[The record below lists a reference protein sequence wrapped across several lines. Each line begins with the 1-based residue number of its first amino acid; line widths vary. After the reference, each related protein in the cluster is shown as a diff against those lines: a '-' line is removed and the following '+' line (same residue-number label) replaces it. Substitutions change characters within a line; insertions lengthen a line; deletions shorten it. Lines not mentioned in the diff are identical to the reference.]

1 MIKIE
6 RNNLEEIANEYC
18 NQMIWI
24 VNTTRLKKVNNCHKY
39 YLGLLPKFIL
49 CGLDKFDDMTKDFEA
64 ACQKEI
70 AKTKKAKTDYDTYI
84 QNYVGQTD
92 DKNYKRKKKSL
103 ENKISES
110 PYAVFCK
117 DMKKLYE
124 SSFQKEVKFM
134 KNGKLTKTDL
144 KLGFWLAK
152 ELNIKTCP
160 YCNRAYTFTVKAN
173 GTTRPEFDH
182 FRPKSKFPYFALSF
196 YNLVPSC
203 LVCNHLKGEKIIN
216 IHPYEKEFGNE
227 YKFQL
232 DPLEIML
239 KNEVSHVNIKPDE
252 NNANIGVFMLNELY
266 NNHMDYINEIV
277 DRAKAYNADYYDSL
291 IESFHQM
298 GAHPSEINRYIW
310 GCYLDVA
317 EQGKRPLSKLTK
329 DILDQLDID
338 MLK

>member
-18 NQMIWI
+18 NQMIRI

-117 DMKKLYE
+117 DMKKLY
-124 SSFQKEVKFM
+124 
-134 KNGKLTKTDL
+134 T
-144 KLGFWLAK
+144 
-152 ELNIKTCP
+152 
-160 YCNRAYTFTVKAN
+160 
-173 GTTRPEFDH
+173 
-182 FRPKSKFPYFALSF
+182 
-196 YNLVPSC
+196 
-203 LVCNHLKGEKIIN
+203 
-216 IHPYEKEFGNE
+216 
-227 YKFQL
+227 
-232 DPLEIML
+232 
-239 KNEVSHVNIKPDE
+239 
-252 NNANIGVFMLNELY
+252 
-266 NNHMDYINEIV
+266 
-277 DRAKAYNADYYDSL
+277 
-291 IESFHQM
+291 
-298 GAHPSEINRYIW
+298 
-310 GCYLDVA
+310 
-317 EQGKRPLSKLTK
+317 
-329 DILDQLDID
+329 
-338 MLK
+338 